1 MGRGPHTDEETRSRP
16 LGLRKRSP
24 VSTVLR
30 YLAPTPTTTPGT
42 TVSQLQFRDESHL
55 RVKVPPWT
63 GPDLETFGPPGYV
76 SVLVHSSVTYP
87 LRRERIPDLVQ
98 GGCFK

>member
-63 GPDLETFGPPGYV
+63 GPDLETFGPPGYRV
-76 SVLVHSSVTYP
+76 GPRTL
-87 LRRERIPDLVQ
+87 LGDIPSTTGEDPRLGTGRV
-98 GGCFK
+98 F